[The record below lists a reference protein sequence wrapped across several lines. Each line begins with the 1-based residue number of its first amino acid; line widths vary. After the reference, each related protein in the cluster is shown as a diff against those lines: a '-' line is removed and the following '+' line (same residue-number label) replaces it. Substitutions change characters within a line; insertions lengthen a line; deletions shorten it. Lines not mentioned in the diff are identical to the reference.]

1 MADTDIDS
9 LENHAFCLVKEL
21 YIYIYTILTSE
32 MLRESMRHVIL
43 PVRIYDEY

>member
-21 YIYIYTILTSE
+21 YIYTILTSE
-32 MLRESMRHVIL
+32 MLRESMCHVIL

>member
-9 LENHAFCLVKEL
+9 LENNAFCLVKEL
-21 YIYIYTILTSE
+21 YIYTILTSE

>member
-1 MADTDIDS
+1 MADIDIDS

-21 YIYIYTILTSE
+21 YIYAIFTSE